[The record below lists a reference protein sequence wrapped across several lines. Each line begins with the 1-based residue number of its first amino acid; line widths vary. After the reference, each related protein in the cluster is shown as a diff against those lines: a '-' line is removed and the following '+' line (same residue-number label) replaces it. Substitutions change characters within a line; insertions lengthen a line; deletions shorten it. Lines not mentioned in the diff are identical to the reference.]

1 MLSSLLI
8 LINIF
13 LFILITK
20 ENEINC
26 YSDYNDCFNCSV
38 CQNKENCNCNWDKN
52 SLTCNTG
59 IERTRSYIYEFF
71 SSCTDYNSN
80 SIKNKYCGKTELQL
94 DNNNEIKINIPH
106 NGIYGTSSLFCE
118 YKFTAS
124 DSDDVYYTINYE
136 ISSTNNINDLILF
149 LIIDFNDK
157 TTISGYLS
165 ESSLKR
171 EFNKIK
177 EIKLFLYFKKGL
189 NSVPFS
195 FTITKKGD
203 STKLALYIT
212 IGIIILSC
220 LICALIIYL
229 LSKKISENARL
240 RQRTLLE
247 LAMARQRGEYNRD
260 DAGSS
265 EASEADIEEGNRK
278 KIDILLKTSLA
289 PQKYNKKMGIKDGN
303 TCTICI
309 EDFKENKSRVS
320 ITPCKH
326 VFHYQCLS
334 NWMVKNVMNPKCPNC
349 NFNLIQDVKD
359 SDIKDMVVNPE
370 RINVT
375 NVKVNNMVN
384 EENNNNNNAHIQNVN
399 VQNDEVTRNV
409 NVNNN
414 TESNTN
420 TEERNLRTSSNVV
433 IIRRDN

>member
-309 EDFKENKSRVS
+309 EDFIENKSKVS
-320 ITPCKH
+320 ITSCQH
-326 VFHYQCLS
+326 VFHYNCLS
-334 NWMVKNVMNPKCPNC
+334 NWLIQNVQNPKCPNC
-349 NFNLIQDVKD
+349 NYILTKDVENKTIQTIEVGPRANGNVNLETQDNHND
-359 SDIKDMVVNPE
+359 NNLNLNTNESRLITRNTNRTRRRVNH
-370 RINVT
+370 INREST
-375 NVKVNNMVN
+375 NQNMVENGGN
-384 EENNNNNNAHIQNVN
+384 EMQEVVVENI
-399 VQNDEVTRNV
+399 
-409 NVNNN
+409 
-414 TESNTN
+414 
-420 TEERNLRTSSNVV
+420 
-433 IIRRDN
+433 